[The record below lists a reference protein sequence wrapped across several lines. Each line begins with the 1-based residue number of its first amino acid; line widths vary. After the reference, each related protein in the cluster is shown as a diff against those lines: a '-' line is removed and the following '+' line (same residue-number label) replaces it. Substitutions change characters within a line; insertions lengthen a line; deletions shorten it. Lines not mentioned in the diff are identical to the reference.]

1 MAKITEVRL
10 TLAAFIYGLEID
22 LKNVIK
28 KYISP
33 FHEDIHFFHDNDLQI
48 KVIDRFIKEN
58 PGVDYKKSLED
69 IVDFLDFGDTFI
81 ILKKNNVFLSKPTN
95 DFVNKIFND
104 LVSIIP
110 IRNRVMHTRPL
121 LGGDFS
127 IVYDF
132 ISSLR
137 TNDPIDWNATIETRN
152 LIEQDPS
159 YVLTLKFPSLSF
171 TSHTNRVM
179 HNLPVPDFDETGF
192 IGRVKDVDDVKQL
205 IFTNKVVTVLGDGG
219 IGKTALA
226 LKVAY
231 DIVDLNEKCPFEL
244 IIWTTAKTTML
255 TAKGIEEIYT
265 AITDYTGLINVI
277 SDTLDTQVQE
287 NKLTSILE
295 YLELFKTL
303 IIIDNLETIHNEE
316 VRDFIRKAQVKCHI
330 LITSRIGLGELEFP
344 RKLNGL
350 NENEASKLIREI
362 ARIRNSDTLM
372 KLPQKTLV
380 EISEKLYFNPLA
392 LKWFV
397 NTVEMGISPVEVLAN
412 KDNLLNFCLTNV
424 YEKLSDG
431 AIAILKTIRASRR
444 KLTTGEIIYLSSFEP
459 LEVRK
464 YLIEL
469 FRTTLI
475 NREIKDANNLE
486 EVYYYISD
494 FAKDFLSKNYQ
505 IESEYVKILSRKYK
519 LLEEGL
525 KDITKYSR
533 YNEFSINALS
543 FETANQKISAKFLSE
558 ALGYSKVGD
567 FEKALQKIVEAKN
580 IDANYAEVY
589 RVGAFIKATQGDILS
604 AEEDYQLGL
613 EIAPNNLR
621 LLFYYAQFL
630 LFNLED
636 SETALIYAQKVYD
649 QKPNHPY
656 TSFLFARCYNH
667 NRDFNKAIQ
676 ILRNLLANKDLDPKN
691 TRVAYTELISLYY
704 KTGQSLLRVETD
716 IENAVNHYKKAFET
730 FEECVEK
737 NIIDYKVLKNFV
749 DCLYSFVNTLPTTEI
764 EKNEGIVKT
773 LITKYEKQI
782 SLTHLCHKT
791 IMKYSDKFHDD
802 SFNHMLDFEISGDKR
817 IGNVNKG
824 KVEANFVFIESE
836 DERVY
841 ANRYDFI
848 EFSSWIDWKNLLNG
862 QLVSYEIG
870 TNSQGNCAKN
880 IKVINISK

>member
-10 TLAAFIYGLEID
+10 TLAAFIYGVEID
-22 LKNVIK
+22 LKNIIK
-28 KYISP
+28 KYVSP
-33 FHEDIHFFHDNDLQI
+33 FHEDIHYFKDDDLEV
-48 KVIDRFIKEN
+48 KVVERFIKEN
-58 PGVDYKKSLED
+58 PGVDYKKSPED
-69 IVDFLDFGDTFI
+69 IIDFLDFGDTFI
-81 ILKKNNVFLSKPTN
+81 ILKKNSVFLSKPIN
-95 DFVNKIFND
+95 NYIERIYND

-110 IRNRVMHTRPL
+110 VRNRVMHTRPL
-121 LGGDFS
+121 LGGDFA

-132 ISSLR
+132 ISNIRSS
-137 TNDPIDWNATIETRN
+137 DPIDWKATIETRN

-159 YVLTLKFPSLSF
+159 YVFTLKFPKSSYD
-171 TSHTNRVM
+171 SQTNRVI

-226 LKVAY
+226 LKIAY
-231 DIVDLNEKCPFEL
+231 DIVDLNDKCPFEL

-255 TAKGIEEIYT
+255 TSKGIEDIYT
-265 AITDYTGLINVI
+265 TIKDYTGLINVI
-277 SDTLDTQVQE
+277 SDTLDSKVE
-287 NKLTSILE
+287 EDKLTSILE

-303 IIIDNLETIHNEE
+303 IIIDNLETIHNEQ
-316 VRDFIRKAQVKCHI
+316 VRDFIRRAQVRCHI

-344 RKLNGL
+344 RKLSGL
-350 NENEASKLIREI
+350 TESESSKLIREI
-362 ARIRNSDTLM
+362 ARIRNSETLM

-397 NTVEMGISPVEVLAN
+397 NTVEMGISPMEVLAN
-412 KDNLLNFCLTNV
+412 KDDLLNFCLTNV
-424 YEKLSDG
+424 YEKLSTG
-431 AIAILKTIRASRR
+431 AIAMLKTIRASRR
-444 KLTTGEIIYLSSFEP
+444 KLTTGEIIYLSNFEP

-464 YLIEL
+464 FLIEL
-469 FRTTLI
+469 FRTTLV

-505 IESEYVKILSRKYK
+505 IDPEYVKTLSRKYK
-519 LLEEGL
+519 ILEEGL
-525 KDITKYSR
+525 KDITKHSH
-533 YNEFSINALS
+533 YNEFSIYALS
-543 FETANQKISAKFLSE
+543 FETANQKISAKFLTE
-558 ALGYSKVGD
+558 ALSYSKVRNFD
-567 FEKALQKIVEAKN
+567 EALKKIAEAKN
-580 IDANYAEVY
+580 IDANYSEVY

-621 LLFYYAQFL
+621 LLYYYAQFL

-636 SETALIYAQKVYD
+636 SDTALIYAQKVYN

-656 TSFLFARCYNH
+656 TSFLFARCYNS

-676 ILRNLLANKDLDPKN
+676 ILRNLLSNKDLDPKN
-691 TRVAYTELISLYY
+691 TRVAYTELISLYSN
-704 KTGQSLLRVETD
+704 TGQSLFRVETD

-730 FEECVEK
+730 FEECVNK

-749 DCLYSFVNTLPTTEI
+749 DCIYSFISALPTTEI
-764 EKNEGIVKT
+764 HKQKEFVKN
-773 LITKYEKQI
+773 LIRKYEKQI
-782 SLTHLCHKT
+782 SITHLCHKT
-791 IMKYSDKFHDD
+791 IVKYEDRFDD
-802 SFNHMLDFEISGDKR
+802 HSFNHMLDFDISDDKR
-817 IGNVNKG
+817 IGNISKG
-824 KVEANFVFIESE
+824 KNESNYVFIESE
-836 DERVY
+836 TGRLY

-848 EFSSWIDWKNLLNG
+848 DCSSWLEWKNVENG

-870 TNSQGNCAKN
+870 ANTQGICAKN
-880 IKVINISK
+880 VKLLTI